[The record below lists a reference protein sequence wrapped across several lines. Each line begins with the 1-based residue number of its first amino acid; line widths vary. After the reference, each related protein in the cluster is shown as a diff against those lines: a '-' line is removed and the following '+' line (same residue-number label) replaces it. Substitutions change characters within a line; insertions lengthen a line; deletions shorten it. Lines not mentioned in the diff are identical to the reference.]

1 MGPPIADLSAAAP
14 VPAYHST
21 QENISAWMLAAPQL
35 KSVSE
40 EGLKQW
46 LLGLLEGKPRKW
58 LQRCSMTSCRL
69 FQAQRLLE
77 QNEIE
82 ESPTSRSYICQDLL
96 LEKAERNVFC
106 VHVPVCV

>member
-40 EGLKQW
+40 EGLKQ
-46 LLGLLEGKPRKW
+46 
-58 LQRCSMTSCRL
+58 
-69 FQAQRLLE
+69 
-77 QNEIE
+77 
-82 ESPTSRSYICQDLL
+82 
-96 LEKAERNVFC
+96 
-106 VHVPVCV
+106 